1 MCQEQSPQ
9 SPLTSR
15 SSRRK
20 RLWELDHKYH
30 CLIIGTCFDIQELRR
45 LVARQVKVPQLVSDF
60 DLHRCTVQAC
70 EERSKISELLHK
82 TLENRYALS
91 ISQAKRLP
99 DPLSLRRHWQQA
111 LQQGVID
118 AALWAI
124 LTHVDCDENL
134 ADEIYGDLHMLQ
146 HQIGTARR
154 RDLAATQVLQRE
166 HATLLRE
173 LANAQARASQDRDQR
188 IAEVNAMRQELAAL
202 RMERAGLLE
211 QSALRERELDTLRQ
225 QRMAPI
231 DHDRLQRRLQHAE
244 TQVQTLRE
252 QLRRQEQASSTP
264 DTSRPPCPQGYEAAH
279 CSETCVHSE
288 TCNLAGR
295 QVLCIGGRPG
305 IITFYRQLVESCGGS
320 FRHHDGGMEENLAQ
334 LEPSI
339 AAADAV
345 ICQAG
350 CINHNAY
357 WRVKDFCK
365 RTGKPCVFVK
375 SPGLSSF
382 QRGLSQLL
390 TQAVA

>member
-1 MCQEQSPQ
+1 MCQEQ
-9 SPLTSR
+9 PLRGSLSGR
-15 SSRRK
+15 CSRRK

-30 CLIIGTCFDIQELRR
+30 CLIIGTCFDIHALRR
-45 LVARQVKVPQLVSDF
+45 LVARQVKVPQLISDF
-60 DLHRCTVQAC
+60 DLHRCAVQAC
-70 EERSKISELLHK
+70 EERSKISEMLHK
-82 TLENRYALS
+82 ALESRYALS
-91 ISQAKRLP
+91 IAQAKRLT
-99 DPLSLRRHWQQA
+99 DPLALRNHWQQA
-111 LQQGVID
+111 LRQGVID

-124 LTHVDCDENL
+124 LTHVECDESL

-146 HQIGTARR
+146 HQIGTAHR
-154 RDLAATQVLQRE
+154 RDLAATQTLQRE

-173 LANAQARASQDRDQR
+173 LATAQARASQDRDQR
-188 IAEVNAMRQELAAL
+188 IAEVNHLRQELAVL

-211 QSALRERELDTLRQ
+211 QAGTRERTLEALRQ
-225 QRMAPI
+225 QLAAF

-244 TQVQTLRE
+244 AQVQALRE
-252 QLRRQEQASSTP
+252 QLRRQEAPPTMTAVASP
-264 DTSRPPCPQGYEAAH
+264 ADCAQGKTVAQ
-279 CSETCVHSE
+279 CSETCAEAE

-320 FRHHDGGMEENLAQ
+320 FRHHDGGIEENLAQ

-375 SPGLSSF
+375 TPGLGSF

-390 TQAVA
+390 TQAAG